1 MKPQNLTRTALAASL
16 SLTAL
21 LAACGGGGGGGA
33 PTNTSNASNG
43 APIGST
49 TSTSTASAIPAGT
62 TQATPT
68 YAQGSIQL
76 AMFNQVNAYR
86 QQCGFPAV
94 QQNTLLDQAAQNH
107 AQYMV
112 DNGNKPTDSE
122 VQGNPGFTGV
132 SYQDRATYVGWPT
145 ASYATG
151 GTTGW
156 YNYDYTTNTA
166 GTLTNTQWGQAL
178 VNSWASGVYHQALID
193 WPFNVMGFG
202 VSTTTSQSFQLAL
215 ASESIAFDWSNPNDI
230 SANAAPLTFPCQ
242 GVTGIPYGLAGEVP
256 MPPNTSS
263 KGFGTP
269 ISVIGRLNDTVILT
283 SATLVNTA
291 TGEQITLNI
300 LNASNDPNKLLP
312 NYQAS
317 AYPASPLAPNTTYQ
331 ANLSGTINGTPF
343 TRTFTFTT
351 GNTLA

>member
-1 MKPQNLTRTALAASL
+1 MNPQTLTRTALAAAL
-16 SLTAL
+16 SLTTL
-21 LAACGGGGGGGA
+21 LAACGGGGGGSA
-33 PTNTSNASNG
+33 PTNTSTTSNG
-43 APIGST
+43 TPIGST

-94 QQNTLLDQAAQNH
+94 QQNTLLDQVAQNH

-112 DNGNKPTDSE
+112 DNGDQPTDSE

-132 SYQDRATYVGWPT
+132 TYQDRATYVGWPT
-145 ASYATG
+145 SVGVG
-151 GTTGW
+151 GGAAGW

-178 VNSWASGVYHQALID
+178 VNAWASGVYHQALID
-193 WPFNVMGFG
+193 SPFNVMGFG
-202 VSTTTSQSFQLAL
+202 VSITTSQNLQLAL
-215 ASESIAFDWSNPNDI
+215 ASESYAVDWNNPNDI
-230 SANAAPLTFPCQ
+230 SASAAPLTFPCQ
-242 GVTGIPYGLAGEVP
+242 GVTGIPYGDNGENPV
-256 MPPNTSS
+256 PPNASS
-263 KGFGTP
+263 NGFGTP
-269 ISVIGRLNDTVILT
+269 VAVIGRMSDTVILT

-291 TGEQITLNI
+291 TGAQITLNI

-317 AYPASPLAPNTTYQ
+317 AYPTSPLAPNTTYQ